1 MCCIC
6 RDPKHFPTVL
16 NFLRDGSAVLP
27 LDPTELRELRAE
39 AQFYNLERLAEV
51 IDSAIG
57 SASGDVESG
66 SVQQAW
72 QERVDSMLRTL
83 QCRGAAVGTALDKFQ
98 GAMLRIANVML
109 YHTLP
114 SLEKEQVNQIIGA
127 YRELAELELRLCD
140 QELRLMEGKA
150 RQ

>member
-1 MCCIC
+1 M
-6 RDPKHFPTVL
+6 
-16 NFLRDGSAVLP
+16 LP
-27 LDPTELRELRAE
+27 LGPTELRELRAE
-39 AQFYNLERLAEV
+39 AQFYYLERLAEV
-51 IDSAIG
+51 IDCALG
-57 SASGDVESG
+57 SDSDAVESG
-66 SVQQAW
+66 SVQQAR